1 MAAKKVAMLREEMGR
16 CMRELNT
23 LRVEELEEE
32 LLGSS
37 FGVKKGVDSLRSNDS
52 DARNGGAKRGR
63 PGEGNGDEVMRYAPT
78 DQEGQRNGGAGVD
91 RSDRAEKVDGVKMEV
106 EQIHHSNIWDM
117 VAKLFRQGAVVD
129 SERLYAELEEGM
141 STWVLMTSWVNENI
155 LQNLDALM
163 NSLVLSSQTESAHNL
178 LLSNMIVK
186 EHENLMI
193 LHKQV
198 QYEVRDFVVEANHF
212 LGMARLQADDNGYS
226 RFGLIVE
233 HFAFVMMGKA
243 QSVPQQTKLYQKSLS
258 IIRKMMLMATALV
271 HVIAMLKW
279 HWQTIG
285 SDTEMG
291 GAEQVQHDHVWDIV
305 AQLFQVCTFQSSATV
320 CGNFKSN
327 MSTLMLMDG
336 ALNNEVLRNLDLLIG
351 KVISEAR
358 EISENI
364 RPDPNQKLATVIVAE
379 YQELAALSKQVHQEI
394 KAFSGGDGDDGYLR
408 FNSNFSKLAVA
419 IANPANNKPST
430 TELYQESLGIIRR
443 IMFMT
448 THLVQVKSMLKWYKQ
463 RA

>member
-1 MAAKKVAMLREEMGR
+1 
-16 CMRELNT
+16 
-23 LRVEELEEE
+23 
-32 LLGSS
+32 
-37 FGVKKGVDSLRSNDS
+37 
-52 DARNGGAKRGR
+52 
-63 PGEGNGDEVMRYAPT
+63 
-78 DQEGQRNGGAGVD
+78 
-91 RSDRAEKVDGVKMEV
+91 MEV
-106 EQIHHSNIWDM
+106 EQIHRSNIWDM

-336 ALNNEVLRNLDLLIG
+336 ALNNEVLRNLDSLIG